1 MPTDPSHTP
10 SILSGKTLRKLEQ
23 LELVTIKRTK
33 SSLKGERL
41 SNSRGQSVEFA
52 DYRNYSPGDDLRYL
66 DWNLFGRLD
75 KLFVKLYEEERE
87 FPVKIILDSSE
98 SMGFGEPKKFD
109 YAKSLCA
116 ALGYLTLANFDRL
129 QVEIFPPEN
138 CPQKTHN
145 QIKNLRGKGHGLAFL
160 RSLQNINFGGNG
172 SLDSCINRIASTRGP
187 KGAVFILSDFMEP
200 PAFLESLKK
209 LAGVGHSLILIH
221 ILSPQETH
229 PDFKGDLKLVDS
241 ESGAAQEVSFGKA
254 RMKAYQ
260 KMLSGFCAQ
269 ISEAAQKTGS
279 EYIRCQSD
287 QDLDKFL
294 FYKLRQAGVIG

>member
-1 MPTDPSHTP
+1 
-10 SILSGKTLRKLEQ
+10 
-23 LELVTIKRTK
+23 
-33 SSLKGERL
+33 
-41 SNSRGQSVEFA
+41 
-52 DYRNYSPGDDLRYL
+52 
-66 DWNLFGRLD
+66 
-75 KLFVKLYEEERE
+75 
-87 FPVKIILDSSE
+87 
-98 SMGFGEPKKFD
+98 
-109 YAKSLCA
+109 
-116 ALGYLTLANFDRL
+116 
-129 QVEIFPPEN
+129 
-138 CPQKTHN
+138 
-145 QIKNLRGKGHGLAFL
+145 
-160 RSLQNINFGGNG
+160 
-172 SLDSCINRIASTRGP
+172 
-187 KGAVFILSDFMEP
+187 MEP